1 MKKIIIAALLAL
13 PMAASAQSAFTVDN
27 NGKKYS
33 FPITSTITVTDNKP
47 SNLVETPVYQTNMK
61 SVHLFGSATGYLS
74 PDMHLVSDY
83 VWAGKLKPTAG
94 KTFKFNVVSKT
105 SGDQYYGPDDN
116 AENFNVPVY
125 GTAIQ
130 KSTKFYNFEEGYDDN
145 DSILVTFDE
154 RSGDFCIFGLR
165 KLEIT
170 DPTTLTTLNFD
181 DDKWTALI
189 DSKEYGG
196 SLLYGASG
204 DGFSADE
211 SVYEWTDDDTQLH
224 SKINEGSWGTAF
236 WMGGVAVS
244 NYHCD
249 IAAGIYT
256 KQLSIPTELNAHSGN
271 NFLVAN
277 GYNDGNAAGMSDTR
291 PVIDFKDGKARMIK
305 GLWAT
310 NTSYFLNALQNGS
323 GTAAATAD
331 TYVDAVFEGFDS
343 TGKST
348 GTVKLRIQDGTTSLT
363 EWKYVDLSSLGK
375 ICSLKINYL
384 ASDDQSNSYG
394 LTAPAYIAIDD
405 IEIYK

>member
-47 SNLVETPVYQTNMK
+47 SNLVEAPAYKTDMK
-61 SVHLFGSATGYLS
+61 SVHLFGSATGFLF

-94 KTFKFNVVSKT
+94 KTFKFSVVSKT

-116 AENFNVPVY
+116 AENFNVPVH
-125 GTAIQ
+125 GTAIV
-130 KSTKFYNFEEGYDDN
+130 KSTKFYNFEEGYDDH

-189 DSKEYGG
+189 DSNEDSGK
-196 SLLYGASG
+196 LLYGESG
-204 DGFSADE
+204 SGYATDDG
-211 SVYEWTDDDTQLH
+211 VYEWTDDDTQLH
-224 SKINEGSWGTAF
+224 SKLNESWGSWAY
-236 WMGGVAVS
+236 WNGGVAVS
-244 NYHCD
+244 NYHCA
-249 IAAGIYT
+249 IADGSAS
-256 KQLSIPTELNAHSGN
+256 KQLSIPTDLNAHSGN
-271 NFLVAN
+271 NFLVAF
-277 GYNDGNAAGMSDTR
+277 GYSDDNYDMR

-310 NTSYFLNALQNGS
+310 NTSYFLNSLKNGDGFS
-323 GTAAATAD
+323 SAATAD

-348 GTVKLRIQDGTTSLT
+348 GTVKLRIQDGTTSIT

-375 ICSLKINYL
+375 ICTLKITY
-384 ASDDQSNSYG
+384 SGSTDRYNSYG
-394 LTAPAYIAIDD
+394 YATPSYIAIDD